1 MSAFNNLLRSILAA
15 SLLVTASPACAEEN
29 SQEPDLLAVL
39 RSDAPPADKAITCKQ
54 LAIHGSPAAVPELA
68 KLLPDPELSS
78 WARIALEAIPGEE
91 ADEALRSAA
100 DSLDGR
106 LAIGMINSIGVR
118 RDAQAVDTLTKRLAD
133 NDAEVASSAAV
144 ALGNIGNAAATAAL
158 RQSLASAPTEVRSA
172 IAEGLVLCAE
182 RSQIS
187 GRTAE
192 AVAIYDELRAA
203 DLPKQRL
210 IEATRGA
217 ILARGQEGIP
227 LLLEQFRSDDRVRFR
242 LALGVA
248 REFSGDE
255 VDQALAAELA
265 KASPDRAALMIEAMA
280 DRPET
285 VVLAAIL
292 SAVQQGPSQVRLAGI
307 KSLQRVGDDSCLP
320 VLMKIAM
327 DSDPQLAEAAKET
340 LAEFPG
346 NQVDQQIVALLP
358 DSDNKTQ
365 VLLLELVGRRRIDAV
380 AEVMSKLDESDAKV
394 RRAALVALGETVS
407 LEQLPSLIGQVV
419 SAQDADDQAIAT
431 RALQAASVR
440 MPDREACAA
449 ELAAA
454 LEESPRATKTQ
465 LLEILSAVGGTK
477 ALQTLAD
484 AAQSGDGQLLDTS
497 SRLLG
502 KWSSIDAAPVLLD
515 LAKTAEPSK
524 YRVRA
529 LRGYLGLARKYAD
542 GAQRA
547 EMCRNAIDNALRSDE
562 QKLALEVLKLR
573 PSTAGLNV
581 ALRAQQ
587 LPGLKRDAT
596 AATLAIAQK
605 LGEQGIDVTQLIS
618 SAGLPQVNLEIIKAE
633 YGSGSTFKD
642 VTKVLQKQTDDLA
655 LIMLESPNYNT
666 AFSGDPTPGVVKQ
679 LKIQYRINGKAG
691 QASFPENAL
700 ILLPMPK

>member
-1 MSAFNNLLRSILAA
+1 MSAFKNLVRSILAA
-15 SLLVTASPACAEEN
+15 SLLVTASTVWADE
-29 SQEPDLLAVL
+29 STQEPNLLAIL
-39 RSDAPPADKAITCKQ
+39 RSESPTSEKAITCKQ
-54 LAIHGSPAAVPELA
+54 LAIHGSAAAVPELA

-91 ADEALRSAA
+91 ASEALRSAA

-118 RDAQAVDTLTKRLAD
+118 QDAQAVDTLTKRLAD
-133 NDAEVASSAAV
+133 SDDAVASAAAV
-144 ALGNIGNAAATAAL
+144 ALGNIGNPAATAVL
-158 RQSLASAPTEVRSA
+158 RQSLASAPAELRSA

-182 RSQIS
+182 RSHTDGQM
-187 GRTAE
+187 AE

-248 REFSGDE
+248 REFPGDE

-265 KASPDRAALMIEAMA
+265 KASPDRAALLIGAMA
-280 DRPET
+280 DRPDT

-292 SAVQQGPSQVRLAGI
+292 SSAQQGPSQVRLAAI
-307 KSLQRVGDDSCLP
+307 KSLQRVGDDSCVP

-327 DSDPQLAEAAKET
+327 DSEPQLVDAAKET

-358 DSDNKTQ
+358 DSENKTQ

-380 AEVMSKLDESDAKV
+380 AEVMKKLDESDANV

-407 LEQLPSLIGQVV
+407 LEQLPALIGQVV
-419 SAQDADDQAIAT
+419 SAQDADEQAIAA
-431 RALQAASVR
+431 RALQAASIR
-440 MPDREACAA
+440 MADREACAA

-454 LEESPRATKTQ
+454 LEESSTATKTQ
-465 LLEILSAVGGTK
+465 LLEILGAVGGTN

-484 AAQSGDGQLLDTS
+484 AAQGGDGQLLDTS

-515 LAKTAEPSK
+515 LAKTAEPNK

-542 GAQRA
+542 GTQRA
-547 EMCRNAIDNALRSDE
+547 EMCRSAIEYALRPDE
-562 QKLALEVLKLR
+562 QKLALQVLKLR

-581 ALRAQQ
+581 AVRAQQ
-587 LPGLKRDAT
+587 LPGLKQDAT

-605 LGEQGIDVTQLIS
+605 LGEKGIDVKPLIS
-618 SAGLPQVNLEIIKAE
+618 SGGLPQVDLEIIKAE

-642 VTKVLQKQTDDLA
+642 VTKVLQMQAEELA
-655 LIMLESPNYNT
+655 LITLDSPSYNT
-666 AFSGDPTPGVVKQ
+666 SFGGDPTPGVVKQ
-679 LKIQYRINGKAG
+679 LRIEYRVNGKAG
-691 QASFPENAL
+691 QASFPENSL